1 MQLLSLLN
9 DTDLST
15 DSFDPIILA
24 EYYLLGQGGS
34 LNAIAKEATGVSFQG
49 IQSTVTTTIAN
60 TIAVS
65 QTADFATAAA
75 TAVATAAAKMIMASC
90 VPVHALVP
98 DLKRRDQPELCCFCT
113 VGYA

>member
-15 DSFDPIILA
+15 DSFDPIVLA

-65 QTADFATAAA
+65 HTAADPAA
-75 TAVATAAAKMIMASC
+75 TAVAVASAVATADAKMLMASC
-90 VPVHALVP
+90 VPVHAPVLV
-98 DLKRRDQPELCCFCT
+98 LKRC
-113 VGYA
+113 A